1 MVVLERIS
9 TAARVSPPFLLGL
22 ISGLYLIEVEIV
34 GDLYVGLK
42 YPVGIILVILSRYF
56 LNKFRGV
63 EIDEAKLSF
72 FYFCCGL
79 SMATI
84 VYLFINPNWNAN
96 QRDWK
101 IILCIGLTILT
112 GRVCYEE
119 SSDFLYGLL
128 ITWTISVVTY
138 WVLNLEW
145 GWRSSA
151 PSSWADVFPI
161 VAIWILLWSSDFY
174 GLTKYSKMAGD
185 FPAIESGVIFGSIIF
200 WLEFEA
206 KSSLADSAKWIIA
219 HVCLTI
225 LVLTLVRQS
234 KITSR
239 TNDTG

>member
-1 MVVLERIS
+1 MLERVS
-9 TAARVSPPFLLGL
+9 TAVRVSLPFLIGL
-22 ISGLYLIEVEIV
+22 ISGLYLILVEIV

-42 YPVGIILVILSRYF
+42 YPVSMIIVILSWYF
-56 LNKFRGV
+56 FDRLIGVKF
-63 EIDEAKLSF
+63 DEAKLIF

-84 VYLFINPNWNAN
+84 IFLFINPNWNGN

-101 IILCIGLTILT
+101 IILCIGFTIVT
-112 GRVCYEE
+112 GRVCFKE
-119 SSDFLYGLL
+119 SSDFLYALL
-128 ITWTISVVTY
+128 IAWTVSVVTY

-151 PSSWADVFPI
+151 PSSLRDVLPI
-161 VAIWILLWSSDFY
+161 VAIWILLWASNFY
-174 GLTKYSKMAGD
+174 GLTKYSRLRMD

-206 KSSLADSAKWIIA
+206 KASLADSAKWIIA

-234 KITSR
+234 KITNGI
-239 TNDTG
+239 TDTG